1 MVQAI
6 ATAPIID
13 GAALALWNEGM
24 MPEMISQK
32 LGYPLDSVEDIIE
45 APGNYINEEELLKE
59 GR

>member
-1 MVQAI
+1 MQAI

-13 GAALALWNEGM
+13 GAVLALWNEGM

-45 APGNYINEEELLKE
+45 APGNYISQGELQ
-59 GR
+59 G